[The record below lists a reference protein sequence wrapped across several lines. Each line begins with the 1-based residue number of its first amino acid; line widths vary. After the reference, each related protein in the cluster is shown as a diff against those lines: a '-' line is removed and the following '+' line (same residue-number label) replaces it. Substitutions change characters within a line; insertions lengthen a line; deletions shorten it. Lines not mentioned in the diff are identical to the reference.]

1 MHSLILLFQETQQT
15 GGNWLRDNWL
25 VNILFKGGI
34 EIMGPLFIFSIIVL
48 AVLLERLYKY
58 YSIPNDSKANTILE
72 EINDN
77 IKKYADIDKVV
88 EYLKTNKTIL
98 SYIFIRV
105 IQRYKFL
112 VGEKRPILDMRNE
125 LLDTADGSARDYL
138 EEFLP
143 VINTISSIATMLGLL
158 GTILGMI
165 SSFDEIAKGGK
176 GDPAVVAG
184 GISIALL
191 TTAGGLVVAIPAVLA
206 YSFLK
211 RRLEKI
217 IGRITPFSNHFVN
230 FLLRDL
236 ARLSTYKAMLITA
249 YRDGKLNK
257 DEQVYLKEKR
267 LELNI
272 SDEEFEKLT
281 KEVREETGNSVN
293 LEKVGE

>member
-1 MHSLILLFQETQQT
+1 MHSLILLFQENQQV
-15 GGNWLRDNWL
+15 GGSWWRDNWL
-25 VNILFKGGI
+25 ISIIFKGGV

-58 YSIPNDSKANTILE
+58 YTIPNEAKSNKILE
-72 EINDN
+72 DINEN
-77 IKKYADIDKVV
+77 IKKFADIDKVV
-88 EYLKTNKTIL
+88 EYIKTNKTIF

-125 LLDTADGSARDYL
+125 LLDTSDISARDYL

-217 IGRITPFSNHFVN
+217 INQIAPFSNHFVN
-230 FLLRDL
+230 FLLKDL
-236 ARLSTYKAMLITA
+236 ARLSTYKEMLLTA

-257 DEQVYLKEKR
+257 DEQLFLKEKR

-272 SDEEFEKLT
+272 SEEEFEKLA
-281 KEVREETGNSVN
+281 KEVLDETGHKVN
-293 LEKVGE
+293 LDKVGE